1 MDQYNIEKDLRTVR
15 AQFKACRQAL
25 FVMGDP
31 VRQDILILLSEKLDG
46 GMNVTEITAKLSLS
60 RPAVSHHLKVLKD
73 GGFLKA
79 EKTGTQIF
87 YSIEMDEP
95 FSRIQKLVETWE
107 KSQKKSKRA
116 GQVPE
121 KKLPAKIPGS

>member
-95 FSRIQKLVETWE
+95 FSRIQKLVENLGKIAKEIKTRR
-107 KSQKKSKRA
+107 SGSGKKAS
-116 GQVPE
+116 G
-121 KKLPAKIPGS
+121 